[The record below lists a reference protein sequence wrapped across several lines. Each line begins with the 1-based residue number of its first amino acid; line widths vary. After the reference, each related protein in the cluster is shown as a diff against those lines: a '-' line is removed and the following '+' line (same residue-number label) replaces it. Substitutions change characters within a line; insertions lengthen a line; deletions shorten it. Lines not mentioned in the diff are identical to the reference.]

1 MFNANGPILP
11 QSVIPII
18 VGAHL
23 RAEVGDR
30 PLAEQVKGAIE
41 AWKATNDV
49 SVSPYPLVCTDMWYL
64 NSVELRIQP
73 SLSIG
78 SPEVNAAT
86 AAFASD
92 IPTLVEVPDAYRI
105 QADPTFIDLK
115 CSLWGIDTQQTQLG
129 IDAFVKDVMGQ
140 WLGAFFGISVEN

>member
-1 MFNANGPILP
+1 MLNADGPILP
-11 QSVIPII
+11 QAVIPIV

-30 PLAEQVKGAIE
+30 PLAEQVKLAIE
-41 AWKATNDV
+41 SWKQQHGI
-49 SVSPYPLVCTDMWYL
+49 SESPYPLVCTDMWYL

-73 SLSIG
+73 TLSIG

-86 AAFASD
+86 AAFAAD

-105 QADPTFIDLK
+105 QADPAFIDLK
-115 CSLWGIDTQQTQLG
+115 CALWGIDTEQSQLG
-129 IDAFVKDVMGQ
+129 VNAFIKNVMGQ

>member
-1 MFNANGPILP
+1 MLHADGPILP
-11 QSVIPII
+11 QAVIPIV

-30 PLAEQVKGAIE
+30 PLAEKVKSAIE
-41 AWKATNDV
+41 SWKQQHGI
-49 SVSPYPLVCTDMWYL
+49 SESPYPLVCTDMWYL

-73 SLSIG
+73 TLSIG

-92 IPTLVEVPDAYRI
+92 IPTLVEVQDAYRI
-105 QADPTFIDLK
+105 QADPAFVELK
-115 CSLWGIDTQQTQLG
+115 CALWGVDAQQTQLG
-129 IDAFVKDVMGQ
+129 VDAFVKDVLEQ

>member
-1 MFNANGPILP
+1 MLNADGSILP
-11 QSVIPII
+11 QAVIPIV

-30 PLAEQVKGAIE
+30 PLAEQVKLAIE
-41 AWKATNDV
+41 SWKQQHGI
-49 SVSPYPLVCTDMWYL
+49 SESPYPLVCTDMWYL

-73 SLSIG
+73 TLSIG

-86 AAFASD
+86 AAFAAD

-105 QADPTFIDLK
+105 QADPAFIDLK
-115 CSLWGIDTQQTQLG
+115 CALWGIDTEQSQLG
-129 IDAFVKDVMGQ
+129 VNAFIKNVMGQ